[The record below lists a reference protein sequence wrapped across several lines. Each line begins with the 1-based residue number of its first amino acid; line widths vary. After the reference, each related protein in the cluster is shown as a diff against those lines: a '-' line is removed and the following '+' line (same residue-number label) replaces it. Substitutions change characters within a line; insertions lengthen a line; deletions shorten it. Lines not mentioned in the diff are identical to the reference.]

1 MKKATVGLAAVA
13 LVAVILTGSSAVNER
28 TEGVV
33 AKEIRATEK
42 HQESDAVIVILEKGH
57 VLDYV
62 YKDDMTT
69 EIASKTLTIGY
80 YLVQKDTETMSS
92 IAKRLSLTEEF
103 LMSVNADYEGRMNDK
118 LEKFTLIK
126 IPDADWNSIS
136 NVYCLTNS
144 GNYLEQIAEYFYT
157 SVEYIL
163 ELNPDI
169 KDGNLIYPNYF
180 IKVQE

>member
-1 MKKATVGLAAVA
+1 MKKATIGGLAAVA
-13 LVAVILTGSSAVNER
+13 LVTVILTGSSSVNER

-33 AKEIRATEK
+33 AKEIIATEQ
-42 HQESDAVIVILEKGH
+42 QETSDVVIVILEK
-57 VLDYV
+57 DYV
-62 YKDDMTT
+62 YKDTIAT
-69 EIASKTLTIGY
+69 EIALKPVTIGY
-80 YLVQKDTETMSS
+80 YVVQKDTETMSS

-157 SVEYIL
+157 SVEDIL

-169 KDGNLIYPNYF
+169 KDENLIYPNYF